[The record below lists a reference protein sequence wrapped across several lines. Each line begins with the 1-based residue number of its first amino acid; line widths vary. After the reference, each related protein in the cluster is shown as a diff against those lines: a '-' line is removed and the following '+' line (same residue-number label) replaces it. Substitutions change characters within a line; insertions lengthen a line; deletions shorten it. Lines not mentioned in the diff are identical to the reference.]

1 MIENGM
7 SLESFSLKDLI
18 EISALRG
25 LLESFTRLTA
35 IPTAIIDVDGTVLV
49 GSGWQE
55 ICTEFHRKH
64 PITAARCLESDTV
77 LANRPTED
85 HKCHV
90 YKCRNGLVD
99 VAVPIVI
106 ENLHLGNIFTG
117 QFFLEPPDLDFF
129 TRQAEE
135 FDFDKGRYLKSLQ
148 DVPIFSAEKVEQA
161 MAFLSDL
168 TIIIGSAGLARKR
181 LYRLNADLEERIVE
195 RTAAIHAEKIFSDSL
210 INSLP
215 GIMYTFD
222 RQGRFRRWNINF
234 EVVTGYSAEQI
245 QKLHPLD
252 LFATTL
258 QKRRIAQA
266 IGKVFLTG
274 SATIE
279 ADFTTSGGQ
288 QIPYLFTGYAFT
300 QNDVQYLVGIGLDIS
315 DRVRTEKEKEVL
327 IGRLHETLSKVKQL
341 SGLLPICASCKN
353 IRDDEGYWKQIEAYL
368 SEHSEV
374 EFSHSICPD
383 CFKKLYPGLKI

>member
-1 MIENGM
+1 MIQNGT
-7 SLESFSLKDLI
+7 SPESFSLKDLI
-18 EISALRG
+18 EISAFQR
-25 LLESFTRLTA
+25 LLESFTRLTG
-35 IPTAIIDVDGTVLV
+35 ITTAILDVDGTVLT
-49 GSGWQE
+49 GSGWQQ

-64 PITAARCLESDTV
+64 PTTAARCLESDTV
-77 LANRPTED
+77 LANQPTD
-85 HKCHV
+85 GHKCHV

-106 ENLHLGNIFTG
+106 ENQHLGNIFTG
-117 QFFLEPPDLDFF
+117 QFFLEPPDLAFF
-129 TRQAEE
+129 TRQADEC
-135 FDFDKGRYLKSLQ
+135 DFDKNRYLKLLK

-168 TIIIGSAGLARKR
+168 TIIIGSAGLDKMR
-181 LYRLNADLEERIVE
+181 LYKLNADLEERIVE
-195 RTAAIHAEKIFSDSL
+195 RTAAIRAEKIFSDSL

-215 GIMYTFD
+215 GVMYVFD
-222 RQGRFRRWNINF
+222 RQGRFRRWNKNL

-245 QKLHPLD
+245 KKLRPLD
-252 LFATTL
+252 LFATAL
-258 QKRRIAQA
+258 QKQRITEA
-266 IGKVFLTG
+266 IDRVFLEG

-279 ADFTTSGGQ
+279 ADFSTSAGQ

-315 DRVRTEKEKEVL
+315 DRVRTEKEKGVL
-327 IGRLHETLSKVKQL
+327 IGKLHETLSKVKQL

-353 IRDDEGYWKQIEAYL
+353 IRDDEGYWQQIEAYIR
-368 SEHSEV
+368 EHSEV

-383 CFKKLYPGLKI
+383 CVKKLYPGLKI